1 MPEQAGQNGRVL
13 EFSGFRLSLHGR
25 RLTRADG
32 DHVPLR
38 PRIYDLLALFATRPG
53 ELLEKRVIMDA
64 VWPDTHVDDNNLN
77 QAISE
82 LRRSLGDDWHE
93 PRFIITVPRRGYQFV
108 ATVRIVDDVRP
119 EPPMGATGLA
129 SRLQL
134 RTSRREPATIPRHA
148 RVSRMV
154 AWSALPL
161 VAVVAL
167 IVSMRSPPATI
178 RPAPLERSI
187 AVMPFSDMS
196 ALGDQAYFADG
207 LAEELIDHL
216 TRIDALDV
224 IARASSFTF
233 RDRDA
238 DARTIGEALGASHLL
253 QGSVRREADDLRI
266 SARLVDAATGMN
278 LWSETFERKLDD
290 VFAIQEEV
298 ARSVAGA
305 LAIQLGVGESLRAI
319 GDTDDVAAYDAVLK
333 ARAWVNQESRQALVE
348 AARLYREA
356 LQRDPDFAVAW
367 AELARVLSTYQY
379 LVPDRAVDVR
389 DEMERAVNR
398 ALEIEPDLWIAH
410 AVQGDLLSRRRDWA
424 GAMRSYERFRN
435 LAPTQAN
442 INTEFLIP
450 LLLGNVD
457 EAVAWSRASIAINP
471 LSLRVSRDA
480 QIALMR
486 ADRFDEAEA
495 EYERSLDL
503 VGDRVSIEHYR
514 LMRIWD
520 DAEPE
525 TVQEQM
531 RLVANLGSSIA
542 PTISAVSEVFDDPDA
557 ALEILREA
565 AHDPVNQDSLRL
577 PTLAAWLSHYGDP
590 ELALDLLRRTYV
602 ELESTT
608 YVMLWNPPLGD
619 VRRLPEFKALV
630 TELGMVEYWRSTGE
644 WGYFCR
650 PLGESDFE
658 CA

>member
-1 MPEQAGQNGRVL
+1 
-13 EFSGFRLSLHGR
+13 
-25 RLTRADG
+25 
-32 DHVPLR
+32 
-38 PRIYDLLALFATRPG
+38 
-53 ELLEKRVIMDA
+53 
-64 VWPDTHVDDNNLN
+64 
-77 QAISE
+77 
-82 LRRSLGDDWHE
+82 
-93 PRFIITVPRRGYQFV
+93 
-108 ATVRIVDDVRP
+108 
-119 EPPMGATGLA
+119 
-129 SRLQL
+129 
-134 RTSRREPATIPRHA
+134 
-148 RVSRMV
+148 MV
-154 AWSALPL
+154 ALSTLPL

-167 IVSMRSPPATI
+167 IVSIRSPPATI
-178 RPAPLERSI
+178 ESAPLERSI
-187 AVMPFSDMS
+187 AVMPFADIS

-207 LAEELIDHL
+207 LTEELIDHL

-224 IARASSFTF
+224 IGRASTFTF
-233 RDRDA
+233 RDRDT

-298 ARSVAGA
+298 ARSVADA

-450 LLLGNVD
+450 LLLGDVD

-590 ELALDLLRRTYV
+590 ELALELLRRTYV

-619 VRRLPEFKALV
+619 VRRLSEFKALV
-630 TELGMVEYWRSTGE
+630 AELGMVEYWRSTGE
-644 WGYFCR
+644 WGDFCR